1 MVTAAEHSRGPQPR
15 LLFVEPDASM
25 VSVMTRALQE
35 NWCDGGI
42 AVCDEVGRR
51 LGGCGMC
58 DRNHFG
64 GCSDVVVS
72 SLHGLH
78 GSDLTKVDLVICAV
92 GLPDGSGLDALAYVR
107 GMRPEL
113 PVILTGSPDD
123 AAVAVEAIRA
133 GAIDFLISNGR
144 EMRALPLAVEK
155 CMAHQRIKHENERL
169 QRDLSRSLAELEV
182 KNQQLETVIRQLQT
196 MARTDELTGLANRRW
211 LNLTLEGSWAEATR
225 HDLPLACLMLD
236 LDGFKRLNDEMG
248 HHRGDEI
255 LRLLG
260 RVISANCRDVD
271 VSARY
276 GGDEFCVL
284 MPHTQPQ
291 DALRVADRIL
301 REFRLVAARLPADEP
316 RLSLSIGVSHIEISR
331 PIRAEQLLMHAD
343 EALYGAKALG
353 KNRIAVRETTGVR
366 EIAEL
371 PC

>member
-1 MVTAAEHSRGPQPR
+1 MVTAAENSRGPQAR
-15 LLFVEPDASM
+15 LLFVEPDPTI
-25 VSVMTRALQE
+25 VSLMTQTLQE
-35 NWCDGGI
+35 SWCDGGL

-58 DRNHFG
+58 ERNRSG
-64 GCSDVVVS
+64 GCTDVVAS
-72 SLHGLH
+72 SLHELH
-78 GSDLTKVDLVICAV
+78 ESDLTQVDLVICAV

-113 PVILTGSPDD
+113 PVILTGSTDD
-123 AAVAVEAIRA
+123 AALAVEAIRA

-169 QRDLSRSLAELEV
+169 QRDLSHSLAELEV
-182 KNQQLETVIRQLQT
+182 KNQQLETVIQQLQT

-211 LNLTLEGSWAEATR
+211 LNLTLEGCWAEATR

-248 HHRGDEI
+248 HHRGDE
-255 LRLLG
+255 LLSLVG

-271 VSARY
+271 IAARY

-284 MPHTQPQ
+284 LPHTHPQ

-301 REFRLVAARLPADEP
+301 CEFRRMAARMPIGEP
-316 RLSLSIGVSHIEISR
+316 RLSLSIGVAHIDVSG

-343 EALYGAKALG
+343 EALYGAKTLG
-353 KNRIAVRETTGVR
+353 KNRIVLREASGVR
-366 EIAEL
+366 EVVES